1 MLIYK
6 ASHNFIYNRHMGIGI
21 SKDILDLQG
30 QRVNEIKLDQKE
42 QKVVIHCR
50 RDRRRNT
57 VDPVTGKKGTVNR
70 YVRRQVRDIPLF
82 GYPCVLDIEL
92 AQVFVSKNERRMEH
106 CEFVDK
112 GCRFTRRFCRM
123 ISGLCRHMSIQAV
136 SRHLGLRWETVK
148 NIDKSYLVE
157 TLPALDPTQRTGL
170 ESIGVD
176 EVARAKGHDYMTVI
190 YDMVG
195 GHLIGVETGRT
206 AAVFAGFLKRLPATT
221 AAEIKAVAMDMGPA
235 YQKAVRDCLP
245 AADIV
250 FDRFHVMQNYS
261 KAIQNQRRIEFR
273 KAHEADRKLMKGTHY
288 LLLKNAD
295 KLSEQQSGQLKSLL
309 ENNDNL
315 NTLYVL
321 KEQLQT
327 LWSATSYESMA
338 KQLESWCEL
347 ADLSNMLYLKRFAK
361 SLRRHCVGICNYAK
375 HKLTSARIE
384 AGNISIG
391 MIRKRA
397 RGIRDTE
404 YFKLKIRQLSLPDK
418 AAMFYIEG

>member
-1 MLIYK
+1 MD
-6 ASHNFIYNRHMGIGI
+6 IGI
-21 SKDILDLQG
+21 PKDILGLKG
-30 QRVNEIKLDQKE
+30 QRVNEIKLDEHKQ
-42 QKVVIHCR
+42 QLVIDCR
-50 RDRRRNT
+50 RDRRRNA
-57 VDPVTGKKGTVNR
+57 VDPITGKAGTINR
-70 YVRRQVRDIPLF
+70 YVRRQVRDVPLF
-82 GYPCVLDIEL
+82 GYPCVIEMEL
-92 AQVFVSKNERRMEH
+92 AQVFISKNERRMEH

-136 SRHLGLRWETVK
+136 SKHLGLRWETVK
-148 NIDKSYLVE
+148 NIDKAYLAE
-157 TLPALDPTQRTGL
+157 TLPALDPTQLTGL
-170 ESIGVD
+170 EYLGVD
-176 EVARAKGHDYMTVI
+176 EVARAKGHDYMTVV

-195 GHLIGVETGRT
+195 GHLIWVETGRT
-206 AAVFAGFLKRLPATT
+206 AEVFARFLKQLPEAT
-221 AAEIKAVAMDMGPA
+221 AAEIKAVAMDMGPS

-273 KAHEADRKLMKGTHY
+273 KANKSGKDMMKGCHY
-288 LLLKNAD
+288 LLLKNAE
-295 KLSEQQSGQLKSLL
+295 KLTENQSDRLQMLL
-309 ENNDNL
+309 ANNGNL

-321 KEQLQT
+321 KEQLQA

-338 KQLESWCEL
+338 EQLESWCQI
-347 ADLSNMLYLKRFAK
+347 ADQSNMIYLKKFAK
-361 SLRRHCVGICNYAK
+361 SLRYHCVGICNYAK

-404 YFKLKIRQLSLPDK
+404 YFKLKIRQSSLPDK
-418 AAMFYIEG
+418 RSMFYMAA